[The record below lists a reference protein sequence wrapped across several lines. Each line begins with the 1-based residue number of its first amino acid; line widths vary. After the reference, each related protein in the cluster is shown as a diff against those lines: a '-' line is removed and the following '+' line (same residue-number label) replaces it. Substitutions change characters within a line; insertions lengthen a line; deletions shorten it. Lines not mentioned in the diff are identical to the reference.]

1 MKRKL
6 LYAVLLVQLAV
17 IASAYFWYRAGLQYP
32 RVMLRVEPVD
42 PRDLLRGDYVVLHYE
57 ISQVPPEMLGNL
69 NDEDV
74 VYVALKQDGEHAVA
88 EEYYRFIPQGKNQLY
103 LMGRFKDGRLEFGME
118 KYFVPEGRGNPPLPW
133 MMEVAIREN
142 GQGQIVR
149 LYSQGKPWQ

>member
-17 IASAYFWYRAGLQYP
+17 IASAYFWYQAGLHYP
-32 RVMLRVEPVD
+32 RVMLKVEPVD
-42 PRDLLRGDYVVLHYE
+42 PRDLLRGDYVIVHYE
-57 ISQVPPEMLGNL
+57 VSQVPPEMLGTL
-69 NDEDV
+69 KEGDF
-74 VYVALKQDGEHAVA
+74 VYVALRKEAEHAVA
-88 EEYYRFIPQGKNQLY
+88 EEYYRFVPQGKNQLC
-103 LMGRFKDGRLEFGME
+103 LRGRFKDGRLEFGME
-118 KYFVPEGRGNPPLPW
+118 RYFVPEGRGNPPLPW